1 MNTINIFPSI
11 ILVNTQL
18 AENFGAVA
26 RSMKNFNFCDLKLV
40 LPKFNLKSEKIT
52 PLAAG
57 ADNIINN
64 VEVFNSLEEAVSDF
78 NYLIAFTARN
88 RTFNKKFLSI
98 NDGLKEIKKKFD
110 NKNKVAVIFGPENSG
125 LSNSDLTL
133 VDRLI
138 KFNSNSKFSS
148 INLSHSVI
156 LFCYE
161 WNKFINHKHNHRKM
175 KQTILANKKEL
186 LNFYHRLEML
196 LSKSGFI
203 KTEQRKKTITN
214 KLRNI
219 FNRMDLTKNELDA
232 LMGIMNSLYRSR

>member
-1 MNTINIFPSI
+1 MPKTIPGRP
-11 ILVNTQL
+11 
-18 AENFGAVA
+18 AP
-26 RSMKNFNFCDLKLV
+26 D
-40 LPKFNLKSEKIT
+40 PKSVHVWT
-52 PLAAG
+52 
-57 ADNIINN
+57 
-64 VEVFNSLEEAVSDF
+64 S
-78 NYLIAFTARN
+78 
-88 RTFNKKFLSI
+88 FLSI

-110 NKNKVAVIFGPENSG
+110 NKNKVAIIFGPENSG

-138 KFNSNSKFSS
+138 TFNSNPKFSS

-232 LMGIMNSLYRSR
+232 LMGIMNSLYRSRWFIFKSIWLKKLKSYISKSWQEF